1 MARRKP
7 VALTSLQNA
16 ELPDSLSL
24 TTDATDNDRAQ
35 WHRRMLDLVETMDG
49 LGRLV
54 VLRHEAEIDALYPVT
69 IPGEV

>member
-1 MARRKP
+1 MPRRKSI
-7 VALTSLQNA
+7 ALLPYQNA

-54 VLRHEAEIDALYPVT
+54 VLRHDVEIDALYPVT
-69 IPGEV
+69 IPAEV